1 MRLSFLIFLLN
12 KTVMRIIHYI
22 IVIMLALGIIASI
35 TTDDAN
41 AELRKVKTSEVCKYL
56 THIGLSTTNGWKKEG
71 SRYACYSVI
80 KEIGLSGPVWAPFLK
95 NNLAYYAEGSAKAV
109 DRLVLRVNV
118 NNIEEEG
125 GAHDELLRAIEILV
139 RKSLNESLPAN
150 IYEVV
155 YGGSSGG
162 STIDDVFLNV
172 EHINWKTG
180 RGYEIKFI
188 IQ

>member
-1 MRLSFLIFLLN
+1 M
-12 KTVMRIIHYI
+12 
-22 IVIMLALGIIASI
+22 MLQRLGILKGISQ
-35 TTDDAN
+35 N
-41 AELRKVKTSEVCKYL
+41 L
-56 THIGLSTTNGWKKEG
+56 
-71 SRYACYSVI
+71 
-80 KEIGLSGPVWAPFLK
+80 FLK